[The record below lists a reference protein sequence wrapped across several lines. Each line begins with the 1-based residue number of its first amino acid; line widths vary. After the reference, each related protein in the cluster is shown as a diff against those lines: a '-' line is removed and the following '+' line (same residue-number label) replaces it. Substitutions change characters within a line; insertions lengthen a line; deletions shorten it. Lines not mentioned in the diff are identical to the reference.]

1 MTEAASISHNKV
13 EKPLGDA
20 GWALSQVKEPH
31 QKTCAIIGAGA
42 SGICLAKYLLEV
54 GLDVTVFEIGTK
66 IGGMWVYENDSGRSS
81 AYKTLHINTAKNLT
95 NYSDFKFKD
104 SVQRFPS
111 HYDMHEYLHEYAEYF
126 GVKERIRFRS
136 EVTNIEP
143 LFTPGEEEPRWRLET
158 VDGMQREFDTVCV
171 ATGHLTKPLHVPDFQ
186 DGFEGEYM
194 HSHYYRTPEPFK
206 GKRVCIVGVGNS
218 AVDIASDMCV
228 ITDRCVMVARSGVMI
243 APKLIFGFPV
253 TDISMKLFQPWI
265 PDKLRRKIIELM
277 TRLVHGRMEDYGFK
291 PLTRRAHPTTS
302 ATIMQDVAYNRVAVK
317 QGIEKID
324 GKTIHFVDGTSEE
337 FDVLLACTGY
347 LIDLPFLSESLVPID
362 DNNIE
367 LYKRIVPVDWPGLY
381 ILGMIMTTTA
391 LNWSFEEQARWVREF
406 ILGNAIMPKREEML
420 RDIEKKKAF
429 IAKYYKESTR
439 HHIEE
444 EHMYYF
450 MELHKS
456 LRRGKWRRFRQRIR
470 GWFSNESSRA
480 PSQQAAGLEAGAE

>member
-171 ATGHLTKPLHVPDFQ
+171 ATGHLTKPLHVSDFQ
-186 DGFEGEYM
+186 DRFEGEYM

-347 LIDLPFLSESLVPID
+347 LIDLPFLSERLVPID
-362 DNNIE
+362 DNNVE

-456 LRRGKWRRFRQRIR
+456 LRRGKWRRFRQQIR

>member
-1 MTEAASISHNKV
+1 MSEAATIEGAPARKT
-13 EKPLGDA
+13 LGDPA
-20 GWALSQVKEPH
+20 WALSQSRDPH
-31 QKTCAIIGAGA
+31 DKTYAILGAGA

-111 HYDMHEYLHEYAEYF
+111 HWDMHEYLQDYALHF
-126 GVKERIRFRS
+126 GVKDRIRFRS
-136 EVTNIEP
+136 EVTNINP
-143 LFTPGEEEPRWRLET
+143 LFEPGKEEPRWEIVT
-158 VDGMQREFDTVCV
+158 VDGQRHEFDTICV
-171 ATGHLTKPLHVPDFQ
+171 ATGHLTKPLHVPEFQ
-186 DGFEGEYM
+186 ERFKGEYM

-228 ITDRCVMVARSGVMI
+228 ITERCVMVARSGVQI
-243 APKLIFGFPV
+243 APKLIFGMPV
-253 TDISMKLFQPWI
+253 TDISMKLFKPWI
-265 PDKLRRKIIELM
+265 PDKLRRKILSFITSM
-277 TRLVHGRMEDYGFK
+277 VHGNMEDFGFK

-302 ATIMQDVAYNRVAVK
+302 ASIIQDIAYNRVQVK
-317 QGIEKID
+317 QGVEKID

-337 FDVLLACTGY
+337 FDVLLACTGF
-347 LIDLPFLSESLVPID
+347 LIDLPFLSPDMVPIV

-367 LYKRIVPVDWPGLY
+367 LYKRIVPVKWPGLFVV
-381 ILGMIMTTTA
+381 GMIMSTTA
-391 LNWSFEEQARWVREF
+391 LNWNYEEQSRWIREF
-406 ILGNAIMPKREEML
+406 ILGNAVMPTREEML
-420 RDIEKKKAF
+420 TDIEKKKGF
-429 IAKYYKESTR
+429 INKYYKESPR

-456 LRRGKWRRFRQRIR
+456 LRQGKWRRFRQRIR
-470 GWFSNESSRA
+470 DWFGGGSGRSS
-480 PSQQAAGLEAGAE
+480 SQRTVGAEAGAE

>member
-171 ATGHLTKPLHVPDFQ
+171 ATGHLTKPLHVSDFQ
-186 DGFEGEYM
+186 DRFEGEYM

-362 DNNIE
+362 DNNVE

-456 LRRGKWRRFRQRIR
+456 LRRGKWRRFRQQIR